1 MFDVFMLV
9 LSVLVGSFYLLLKS
23 SDYLVSSSSALGEKA
38 GISPFVIGLTLIAIG
53 TSLPELFT
61 GVFGIL
67 FSEGSSFVLGT
78 VIGSNISN
86 ILLIFSLL
94 LILSKKFS
102 LTLDKKDILFF
113 VGSVISLLGII
124 LLGFV
129 PPVIGVVLLIA
140 FVFYMYL
147 CVKFSPKEDFI
158 EEAKDAESDVK
169 AYSNAI
175 LFLIFLSSLIGLNLA
190 ARGVVFSIEELGVLF
205 SLPLEFLTLTT
216 VAFATSLPEL
226 VVTYSAVKKNSQ
238 SLAVGNLV
246 GSNISNILLIVGFS
260 GVLGFFMG
268 KPLVFSTVSYLPSMF
283 FLILSSV
290 LFLSLFYK
298 KFIHRWL
305 GYSFLVLYFVYLIL
319 IF

>member
-1 MFDVFMLV
+1 MFDVFILV
-9 LSVLVGSFYLLLKS
+9 LSILVGSFYLLIKS

-86 ILLIFSLL
+86 IFLVFALL
-94 LILSKKFS
+94 LIVSKKFS
-102 LTLDKKDILFF
+102 MSLDKKDVLFF
-113 VGSVISLLGII
+113 VGSVIALLGVIALGLVPVMI
-124 LLGFV
+124 GFV
-129 PPVIGVVLLIA
+129 LLLA
-140 FVFYMYL
+140 FVIYMYL

-158 EEAKDAESDVK
+158 EEAKETESGV
-169 AYSNAI
+169 ANYSNKT
-175 LFLIFLSSLIGLNLA
+175 LFLIFLASLIGLNLA
-190 ARGVVFSIEELGVLF
+190 ARGVVYSIEELGVLF

-226 VVTYSAVKKNSQ
+226 VVTYSAAKKNSQ
-238 SLAVGNLV
+238 SLAIGNLV

-260 GVLGFFMG
+260 SILGYFVG
-268 KPLVFSTVSYLPSMF
+268 KPLAFSTISYLPSIF
-283 FLILSSV
+283 FLVLSSV
-290 LFLSLFYK
+290 LFMSLFYK
-298 KFIHRWL
+298 KLVYKWL
-305 GYSFLVLYFVYLIL
+305 GYSFLLFYLIYL
-319 IF
+319 LVIF

>member
-9 LSVLVGSFYLLLKS
+9 LSVLVGSFFLLLKS

-61 GVFGIL
+61 GIFGIL

-86 ILLIFSLL
+86 VFLVFALL

-102 LTLDKKDILFF
+102 LTLDKKDLLFF

-124 LLGFV
+124 FLGFV
-129 PPVIGVVLLIA
+129 PLTIGIVLLIG
-140 FVFYMYL
+140 FILYMYL
-147 CVKFSPKEDFI
+147 CVKYSPKEDFI
-158 EEAKDAESDVK
+158 EEAKGAESEVQ
-169 AYSNAI
+169 AYSNKI
-175 LFLIFLSSLIGLNLA
+175 LFLIFFSSLIGLNLA
-190 ARGVVFSIEELGVLF
+190 ARGVVFGIEELGVLL

-238 SLAVGNLV
+238 SLAVGNLI
-246 GSNISNILLIVGFS
+246 GSNISNILLIIGFS
-260 GVLGFFMG
+260 SILGFFTG
-268 KPLVFSTVSYLPSMF
+268 KPLIFSTLSYLPSLF
-283 FLILSSV
+283 FLVLSSI
-290 LFLSLFYK
+290 LFLSLLYK
-298 KFIHRWL
+298 KLHYKWI
-305 GYSFLVLYFVYLIL
+305 GYSFLVLYLVYLVL